1 MVREKF
7 RVITGY
13 SKIILI
19 LVLILYPEKKKIKLT
34 PTAARKKLEN
44 YCAYQE
50 RCHSEV
56 RTKLFDYGLFTKEVD
71 EIVAYL
77 ITHNFLN
84 EERFAESF
92 ASGKFRIKH
101 WGKNKIKQA
110 LKLKQVSDYSI
121 KKALTAIDGDEYFA
135 VLKKVAAKKSESVKI
150 DGRGKNAEQKVY
162 QKKYKVISYL
172 LSRGFESDLVNEA
185 LREIEVSSEI

>member
-1 MVREKF
+1 MF
-7 RVITGY
+7 
-13 SKIILI
+13 
-19 LVLILYPEKKKIKLT
+19 PEKKKIKLT
-34 PTAARKKLEN
+34 PTEARKKLEN

-56 RTKLFDYGLFTKEVD
+56 RTKLYDYGLFTKEVD

-77 ITHNFLN
+77 VTQNFLN

-92 ASGKFRIKH
+92 TSRKFRIKH

-121 KKALTAIDGDEYFA
+121 KKALNAIDGDEYFEI
-135 VLKKVAAKKSESVKI
+135 LKKEAKKKSMSVKI
-150 DGRGKNAEQKVY
+150 DARGKNAEQKVY
-162 QKKYKVISYL
+162 QKKYKVVSYL
-172 LSRGFESDLVNEA
+172 LSRGFERDLIEEA
-185 LREIEVSSEI
+185 MKEIDISSKT